1 MPQRMPMKNPRIL
14 ILGGY
19 GNTGRALAPLLLQE
33 TDVNLVLAGRNALK
47 AESAAA
53 ELNTLFDGQRVSS
66 VYADA
71 SKPDSLKA
79 ALENIDM
86 LLVVSST
93 SQFSG
98 QVAAAALEAGADYYD
113 VQYSTYKIEVLK
125 SLAKEIESA
134 GRCFI
139 TEGGFHP
146 GLPAAMIRYAAP
158 QFDRLSSAN
167 VGSVIKV
174 NWSNLD
180 ASRSTVEELV
190 SEFMDFQNLSY
201 QEGEWKRASMF
212 SWIIPKW
219 MDFGREFGR
228 QYCIPMFLE
237 EMRPIPDLYP
247 DLEETGFFVGGFNWF
262 VDWFVS
268 PLVMVMVRVSPQRG
282 LRMGASLMRWG
293 LDEFSKPPY
302 GTLLKLEARGTQGGE
317 QRSLDVMICH
327 EDGYMI
333 TAIPVAACL
342 LQYLDGSIRKPGLWF
357 QALIVEPERFMSDME
372 RMGVEI
378 QVQSHPVIS

>member
-1 MPQRMPMKNPRIL
+1 MKNPRIL
-14 ILGGY
+14 LLGGY

-47 AESAAA
+47 AKSAAA
-53 ELNTLFDGQRVSS
+53 ELNARFDGQRVSS

-71 SKPDSLKA
+71 SKPDSLKP
-79 ALENIDM
+79 ALKNID
-86 LLVVSST
+86 LVLVVSST

-113 VQYSTYKIEVLK
+113 VQYSTYKTEVLK

-158 QFDRLSSAN
+158 QFDRLISAN

-174 NWSNLD
+174 DWSNLD
-180 ASRSTVEELV
+180 ASQSTVEELV

-201 QEGEWKRASMF
+201 QDGEWKSAGML

-262 VDWFVS
+262 VDWIVS
-268 PLVMVMVRVSPQRG
+268 PLVMVMVRISPQRG
-282 LRMGASLMRWG
+282 VRMGASLMRWG
-293 LDEFSKPPY
+293 LDKFSKSPY

-317 QRSLDVMICH
+317 QKSLDIIICH

-333 TAIPVAACL
+333 TAVPVAACL
-342 LQYLDGSIRKPGLWF
+342 LQYLDGTIRKPGLWF
-357 QALIVEPERFMSDME
+357 QALVVEPGRFMNDME
-372 RMGVEI
+372 RMGLEVRD
-378 QVQSHPVIS
+378 QSQPVIS

>member
-1 MPQRMPMKNPRIL
+1 MKNTRIL
-14 ILGGY
+14 LLGGY

-33 TDVNLVLAGRNALK
+33 TDVNLVLAGRNSLK

-53 ELNTLFDGQRVSS
+53 ELNTRFDGQRVSS

-71 SKPDSLKA
+71 SKPDSLKT
-79 ALENIDM
+79 ALKNIDL

-98 QVAAAALEAGADYYD
+98 QVAASALEAGVDYYD
-113 VQYSTYKIEVLK
+113 VQYSTHKTNVLK
-125 SLAKEIESA
+125 SLAQEIESA

-158 QFDRLSSAN
+158 QFERLKSAN
-167 VGSVIKV
+167 VGSVIKID
-174 NWSNLD
+174 WSDLD

-190 SEFMDFQNLSY
+190 SEFMDFQTLSY
-201 QEGEWKRASMF
+201 QDGEWKSAGML
-212 SWIIPKW
+212 SWIIPNW

-237 EMRPIPDLYP
+237 EMRPIPYLYP

-262 VDWFVS
+262 VDWFIS
-268 PLVMVMVRVSPQRG
+268 PLVMVMVKISPQRG
-282 LRMGASLMRWG
+282 LEMGASLMRWG
-293 LDEFSKPPY
+293 LDNFSKPPY
-302 GTLLKLEARGTQGGE
+302 GTLLKLEARGIQGGK
-317 QRSLDVMICH
+317 QKSLDVVVCH
-327 EDGYMI
+327 KDGYMI

-342 LQYLDGSIRKPGLWF
+342 LQYLDGTIRKPGLWF
-357 QALIVEPERFMSDME
+357 QALVVEPERFMSDME
-372 RMGVEI
+372 RMGLETH
-378 QVQSHPVIS
+378 VQSQPVIS

>member
-1 MPQRMPMKNPRIL
+1 MKKPRIL
-14 ILGGY
+14 LLGGY

-53 ELNTLFDGQRVSS
+53 ELNTRFDGQRVSS

-71 SKPDSLKA
+71 SKPDSLKP
-79 ALENIDM
+79 ALKNIDL

-98 QVAAAALEAGADYYD
+98 QVAAAALEEGVDYYD
-113 VQYSTYKIEVLK
+113 VQYSTYKTKVLK
-125 SLAKEIESA
+125 SLAKEIKSA

-158 QFDRLSSAN
+158 QFDRLISAN

-174 NWSNLD
+174 DWSNLD
-180 ASRSTVEELV
+180 ASQSTVVELV

-201 QEGEWKRASMF
+201 QDGEWKSAGML

-219 MDFGREFGR
+219 MGFGREFGR

-262 VDWFVS
+262 VDWIVS
-268 PLVMVMVRVSPQRG
+268 PLVMVMVRISPQRG
-282 LRMGASLMRWG
+282 VRMGASLMRWG
-293 LDEFSKPPY
+293 LDKFSKPPY

-317 QRSLDVMICH
+317 QKSLDVIICH

-342 LQYLDGSIRKPGLWF
+342 LQYLDGTIRKPGLWF
-357 QALIVEPERFMSDME
+357 QALVVEPERFMNDME
-372 RMGVEI
+372 RIGLEVRD
-378 QVQSHPVIS
+378 QSQPVIS

>member
-1 MPQRMPMKNPRIL
+1 MKKTRIL
-14 ILGGY
+14 LLGGY

-53 ELNTLFDGQRVSS
+53 ELNIRFDGQRVSS

-71 SKPDSLKA
+71 SKPDSLKP
-79 ALENIDM
+79 ALKNIDL

-93 SQFSG
+93 SQFTG
-98 QVAAAALEAGADYYD
+98 QVAAAALEASADYYD
-113 VQYSTYKIEVLK
+113 VQYSTHKTEVLK
-125 SLAKEIESA
+125 LLAKEIESA

-146 GLPAAMIRYAAP
+146 GLPATMIRYAAP
-158 QFDRLSSAN
+158 QFDHLESAN
-167 VGSVIKV
+167 VGSVIKID
-174 NWSNLD
+174 WSNLD

-201 QEGEWKRASMF
+201 QDGEWKSAGML

-262 VDWFVS
+262 VDWFIS
-268 PLVMVMVRVSPQRG
+268 PLVMVMVKISPQRG
-282 LRMGASLMRWG
+282 VEMGASLMRWG
-293 LDEFSKPPY
+293 LDNFSKPPY

-317 QRSLDVMICH
+317 QKSLDVIICH

-333 TAIPVAACL
+333 TAIPVVACL

-357 QALIVEPERFMSDME
+357 QALVVEPERFMSDME

-378 QVQSHPVIS
+378 QVQSQPVIS

>member
-1 MPQRMPMKNPRIL
+1 MKNPRIL
-14 ILGGY
+14 LLGGY

-33 TDVNLVLAGRNALK
+33 TDVNLVLAGRNVLK

-53 ELNTLFDGQRVSS
+53 ELNTRFDGQRVSS

-71 SKPDSLKA
+71 SKPDSLKP
-79 ALENIDM
+79 ALINIDL

-98 QVAAAALEAGADYYD
+98 QVAAAALEVGVDYYD
-113 VQYSTYKIEVLK
+113 VLYSTHKTDVLK
-125 SLAKEIESA
+125 SLVKEIESA

-146 GLPAAMIRYAAP
+146 GLPATMIRYAAP
-158 QFDRLSSAN
+158 QFDHMESAN
-167 VGSVIKV
+167 VGSVIKID
-174 NWSNLD
+174 WSSLD
-180 ASRSTVEELV
+180 VSRSTVEELV
-190 SEFMDFQNLSY
+190 SEFVDFQNLSY
-201 QEGEWKRASMF
+201 QDGEWKSAGML

-247 DLEETGFFVGGFNWF
+247 GLEETGFFVGGFNWF
-262 VDWFVS
+262 VDWFIS
-268 PLVMVMVRVSPQRG
+268 PLVMVMVKISPQRG
-282 LRMGASLMRWG
+282 VEIGASLMRWG
-293 LDEFSKPPY
+293 LDNFSKPPY
-302 GTLLKLEARGTQGGE
+302 GTLLKLEARGIQGGE
-317 QRSLDVMICH
+317 QKSLAVIICH

-342 LQYLDGSIRKPGLWF
+342 LQYLDGSIRKPGLWL
-357 QALIVEPERFMSDME
+357 QALVVEPERFMNDME
-372 RMGVEI
+372 RMGLEVRDHS
-378 QVQSHPVIS
+378 QPVVS